1 MVLCTC
7 RSSAAMNTR
16 LCFTALILVA
26 TMIPALPPAAGAG
39 MRNGSALPLSGGD
52 RIRIDS
58 GRRYHWE
65 CWYAGVRNDSLGL
78 ARSPRDEA
86 SEWIPLEKVRR
97 LEIPTGKR
105 GHLLQGMGI
114 GLALGALAG
123 AAIGAA
129 AGSSDEDY
137 APLYALVGAGGGAGA
152 GMVLGGAIGAFIRTD
167 RWTRI
172 AADSEMSQNEAPAR
186 AELRLGVRYTV
197 EK

>member
-1 MVLCTC
+1 
-7 RSSAAMNTR
+7 
-16 LCFTALILVA
+16 
-26 TMIPALPPAAGAG
+26 
-39 MRNGSALPLSGGD
+39 MRYESALALSLGD

-58 GRRYHWE
+58 GRRYPWE

-78 ARSPRDEA
+78 ARSPRGEA
-86 SEWIPLEKVRR
+86 REWIPLGKIRR

-114 GLALGALAG
+114 GLALGAVAG

-137 APLYALVGAGGGAGA
+137 APLYVLLGAGGGAGG
-152 GMVLGGAIGAFIRTD
+152 GMVLGGVIGAFIRTD

-172 AADSEMSQNEAPAR
+172 VSDHGVPRDGLPAR
-186 AELRLGVRYTV
+186 KELRLGLRYPLTAPG
-197 EK
+197 